1 MDSEV
6 KLKRYKKKRKIYV
19 ENNNNNMNR
28 LFFSKMWHFIL
39 GPSKRKTPSPTL
51 LIAQTP
57 LS

>member
-6 KLKRYKKKRKIYV
+6 KIKRYKKKRKIYV

-51 LIAQTP
+51 LIPQTP

>member
-19 ENNNNNMNR
+19 ENNNNMNR

-39 GPSKRKTPSPTL
+39 GPPKRKIHSLTL
-51 LIAQTP
+51 LIPQTP

>member
-39 GPSKRKTPSPTL
+39 GPSKRKTPSLTL
-51 LIAQTP
+51 LIARILLP
-57 LS
+57 